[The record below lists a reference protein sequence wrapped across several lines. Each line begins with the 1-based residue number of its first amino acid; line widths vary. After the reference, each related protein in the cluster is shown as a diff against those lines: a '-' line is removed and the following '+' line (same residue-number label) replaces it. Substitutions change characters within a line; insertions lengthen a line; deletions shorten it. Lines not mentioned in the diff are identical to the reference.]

1 MKRMGMALIAVMVL
15 TTTVWAEPT
24 KPAVEVRVK
33 AIGELAPILEYGGE
47 LFGQADAGK
56 QFAGI
61 LKQFTGDE
69 KGYEGIDL
77 NRPIGAYVYVAK
89 ELEDTTFVV
98 MVPVADADS
107 VVAAIG
113 DKLGLEVKKGDGGL
127 YSLEAP
133 GVPGTV
139 YFRFA
144 DKYAYVT
151 LRNEKAID
159 PKAVIAPKTF
169 FAEKVT
175 SLLTAAVNIDALPE
189 DIKKLAYGQLE
200 MQLKEEQNKLSQSA
214 TQKLMNEFLLDVGVD
229 AAKTV
234 LLDGERFSLTLD
246 VDPKADDWKL
256 NVGLTAKSGTTLA
269 KTLAGFADRESA
281 AAGVAMNDGAASKSL
296 FNFQLPPETAKK
308 FAAVVDAVAKQ
319 AVIDAKESDKPV
331 AQLFADALVPTL
343 KAGDFQ
349 FGFRIDTPATGKK
362 PGGVFALKTVKGE
375 KLGELATLM
384 AVGMPAS
391 AGSFKS
397 NIDTIGE
404 RKLHQLSLT
413 NQQDVPFAAD
423 TVWFMTSGDLLAGAA
438 DPKTDS
444 LKGLTTAKPA
454 KTPMLLTEI
463 SATSAVLMGEKA
475 LPPEKLQA
483 VVKEVFGDGKPNGR
497 DTMRLIAT
505 GGKKFDLT
513 LSVKGKAIAF
523 FAALDKAKK
532 E

>member
-1 MKRMGMALIAVMVL
+1 MTFALCLGAS
-15 TTTVWAEPT
+15 AQSA
-24 KPAVEVRVK
+24 KPAVEIRVK
-33 AIGELAPILEYGGE
+33 PVGEMAAILEYGGE

-61 LKQFTGDE
+61 LKQFATDE

-89 ELEDTTFVV
+89 ELEDTTFVL

-107 VVAAIG
+107 VVAAMG
-113 DKLGLEVKKGDGGL
+113 GKLGLDPKKGEGGL
-127 YSLEAP
+127 YSLEVP
-133 GVPGTV
+133 NVPGTV
-139 YFRFA
+139 YFRFN
-144 DKYAYVT
+144 DKYAYIT

-175 SLLTAAVNIDALPE
+175 GILSAAVNIDALPE
-189 DIKKLAYGQLE
+189 DMKKLAYGQLE
-200 MQLKEEQNKLSQSA
+200 MQLKEQQSKLAPNA
-214 TQKLMNEFLLDVGVD
+214 TQKLMNEFLTDVGVD
-229 AAKTV
+229 AVKTV
-234 LLDGERFSLTLD
+234 LLDGERLSFTLD
-246 VDPKADDWKL
+246 IDPKTDDVKL
-256 NVGLTAKSGTTLA
+256 NFGLSAKNGSTLA
-269 KTLAGFADRESA
+269 KTLAGFGDRESA
-281 AAGVAMNDGAASKSL
+281 AAGVAMTDGAMSKSL

-319 AVIDAKESDKPV
+319 AIADAKDSDKPV
-331 AQLFADALVPTL
+331 AQLFADAIVPTL

-349 FGFRIDTPATGKK
+349 FGFRIDAAASGKK
-362 PGGVFALKTVKGE
+362 PGGAFAMKTVKGE
-375 KLGELATLM
+375 KFGELATIM

-397 NIDTIGE
+397 NSDAIGE
-404 RKLHQLSLT
+404 RKLHKLSLT
-413 NQQDVPFAAD
+413 NQDDVPFAAG

-444 LKGLTTAKPA
+444 LKALTTAKPM
-454 KTPMLLTEI
+454 KTPMLYTEM
-463 SATSAVLMGEKA
+463 SATSAASLGEKT
-475 LPPEKLQA
+475 LSPEKLQA
-483 VVKEVFGDGKPNGR
+483 VVKDVFGEGKPAGR
-497 DTMRLIAT
+497 DTLKVVAT

-513 LSVKGKAIAF
+513 LSIKGKAIAF